1 MRAASCASRPLDRV
15 VVRAGDGRRE
25 TSSLSIVAGRERLV
39 GAVAWVRSSR
49 DDDGRGWR
57 ARGDDDDQAAATW
70 HFFEMMGVR
79 VD

>member
-1 MRAASCASRPLDRV
+1 
-15 VVRAGDGRRE
+15 
-25 TSSLSIVAGRERLV
+25 
-39 GAVAWVRSSR
+39 VRSSR

-70 HFFEMMGVR
+70 QFFEMMGVR